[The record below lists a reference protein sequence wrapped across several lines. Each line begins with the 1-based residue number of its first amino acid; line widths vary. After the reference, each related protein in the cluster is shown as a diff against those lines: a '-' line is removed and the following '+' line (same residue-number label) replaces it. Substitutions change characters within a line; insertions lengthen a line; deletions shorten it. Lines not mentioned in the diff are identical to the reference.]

1 MSDTPQPA
9 PTGAGETER
18 KAVRL
23 RRYIDLLVEDKLSF
37 TLLRAVAADISSTG
51 MRILCDQYL
60 PPKTKY
66 TFTMK
71 QYPHLVAKG
80 EVRWVRPSAP
90 NMHQCGVLFM
100 ELGEADRQKLE
111 RFLVM
116 EHERAVL
123 ATSPAAATGQ
133 LSAKPPSEIP
143 ASDDQP
149 QAATL

>member
-1 MSDTPQPA
+1 MSENPSTSPAASPQ
-9 PTGAGETER
+9 GGESDR

-23 RRYIDLLVEDKLSF
+23 RKYIDLVVEDKLSF

-71 QYPHLVAKG
+71 QFPHIVARG

-90 NMHQCGVLFM
+90 NMHQCGVLFI
-100 ELGEADRQKLE
+100 ELADDERQKLE

-116 EHERAVL
+116 EHERAMSG
-123 ATSPAAATGQ
+123 TPQAASGTTPV
-133 LSAKPPSEIP
+133 SVVTN
-143 ASDDQP
+143 QP
-149 QAATL
+149 QAASL

>member
-1 MSDTPQPA
+1 MSENQSPPPA
-9 PTGAGETER
+9 ASLQGAESER

-23 RRYIDLLVEDKLSF
+23 RKYIDLVVEDKLSF

-51 MRILCDQYL
+51 MRILCEQYL

-71 QYPHLVAKG
+71 QFPHIVARG

-90 NMHQCGVLFM
+90 NMHQCGVLFI
-100 ELGEADRQKLE
+100 ELPDEEKQKLE

-116 EHERAVL
+116 EHERAMS
-123 ATSPAAATGQ
+123 SPPEAAATTTPVTVM
-133 LSAKPPSEIP
+133 AN
-143 ASDDQP
+143 QP

>member
-1 MSDTPQPA
+1 MPENPSPPPA
-9 PTGAGETER
+9 ASQGSESER

-23 RRYIDLLVEDKLSF
+23 RKYIDLVVEDKLSF

-71 QYPHLVAKG
+71 QFPHIVARG

-90 NMHQCGVLFM
+90 NMHQCGVLFI
-100 ELGEADRQKLE
+100 ELADEEKMKLE

-116 EHERAVL
+116 EHERAM
-123 ATSPAAATGQ
+123 SSPPAAATTGPV
-133 LSAKPPSEIP
+133 SVVTN
-143 ASDDQP
+143 QP
-149 QAATL
+149 QAASL